1 MYESENDQRGKISIA
16 ISGTHVGVNTCLVGL
31 KAPSSRRKSYLV
43 VATQVMDFRKESAT
57 TALLDQHPL
66 VHYASLY

>member
-16 ISGTHVGVNTCLVGL
+16 ISGTHVGVNSCLVGL

-43 VATQVMDFRKESAT
+43 VATEVMDLKESAT